1 MKYRVYVC
9 TAAPDRAYAK
19 MVWKQLDP
27 DHILIPKDKIE
38 ERLFN
43 GHSLERLDRVAGL
56 GTYGTQPGYPT
67 PDDGMPS
74 PKVCQRSKHLPS
86 LPVALAFVEALQAGD
101 ILKKALD
108 SIKWQLASLHI
119 DCLACVLWMAACQ

>member
-1 MKYRVYVC
+1 MLCSLSIQPMKYRVYVC

-67 PDDGMPS
+67 PDDGMPMA
-74 PKVCQRSKHLPS
+74 PMMFIVDDKVEVRISSCT
-86 LPVALAFVEALQAGD
+86 
-101 ILKKALD
+101 
-108 SIKWQLASLHI
+108 
-119 DCLACVLWMAACQ
+119 